1 MTAPGAEGS
10 PPDRHVGASTA
21 QLRHVG
27 AVTAQLRHVGAF
39 TAQLR
44 HSGVRHAVIAPGSR
58 STPLTL
64 ALARDPEVRTW
75 LHLDERAAGFFA
87 LGLARQL
94 GEPVAVLT
102 TSGTAAANLLPA
114 VVEASLSRVPLI
126 ALTADRPPE
135 LRDVGANQ
143 TIDQIGLFGSHP
155 RWSVELPIADG
166 SPALEAHAR
175 AVAARAAAT
184 ARDAPAGPVHVN
196 VPLREPL
203 IEPGWERALDDAAAA
218 AAAAPIEVTREPS
231 VPPESARAAAARLID
246 AVRGRRGLIVC
257 GPESAGL
264 PAEAIDDLAR
274 ALGWPILADPLSGLR
289 SGRHRLTRVIDAAD
303 ALLRSARSGHRG
315 GGFASTVAPE
325 AVVRFGAAPT
335 SKVLNQFL
343 AAQQGIPQLVVDVA
357 GGWRDPDFAASL
369 MLRADPRALCEAAAG
384 ALEARHPSA
393 FTGAAN
399 DPARS
404 GAPNRTD
411 PAWLERWTRANAVAR
426 AALDGL
432 VRERTEAFEGAVP
445 AALAA
450 ALPDGA
456 TIVAGNSMIVR
467 DLDAFLGAQPRDLRI
482 VGTRGA
488 SGIDGVVST
497 AVGAAAAG
505 TGPVAA
511 LVGDVSFLHDLTGL
525 WPLRRHGLSLL
536 VVLVNNDGG
545 GIFHF
550 LPQAELA
557 PADFEEWFGTPH
569 GLDFEGAITTF
580 GGRLLRPE
588 ANDWDAALRE
598 GAAAP
603 GLTVVELR
611 TDRARNVQLHRDAW
625 ARVDAALR
633 DADMGDAAPEASA
646 PAATA
651 TVPAPH

>member
-1 MTAPGAEGS
+1 MTTPED
-10 PPDRHVGASTA
+10 P
-21 QLRHVG
+21 
-27 AVTAQLRHVGAF
+27 VTAQLRQLGAF

-64 ALARDPEVRTW
+64 ALARDPGVRAW

-94 GEPVAVLT
+94 GEPVAVVT

-143 TIDQIGLFGSHP
+143 TIDQVRLFGSHP
-155 RWSVELPIADG
+155 RWSAELPIADG
-166 SPALEAHAR
+166 SPTLEAHAR

-203 IEPGWERALDDAAAA
+203 IEPGWEQALDQGAAATAPVEVA
-218 AAAAPIEVTREPS
+218 AEDGVAGAGP
-231 VPPESARAAAARLID
+231 AAARLLD
-246 AVRGRRGLIVC
+246 AVLGRRGLIVC

-264 PAEAIDDLAR
+264 PAEAIDGLAC

-289 SGRHRLTRVIDAAD
+289 GSRQRLTRVIDAYD
-303 ALLRSARSGHRG
+303 ALLRSARSGHEG
-315 GGFASTVAPE
+315 GRFASTVAPE

-343 AAQQGIPQLVVDVA
+343 AAQPGIPQLVVDVT

-369 MLRADPRALCEAAAG
+369 MLRADPRALCEAAVAS
-384 ALEARHPSA
+384 LDARHSRA

-399 DPARS
+399 DPARI
-404 GAPNRTD
+404 GAPVRTD
-411 PAWLERWTRANAVAR
+411 PAWLERWTGANAVAR

-432 VRERTEAFEGAVP
+432 VREHTAGGEAFEGAVP
-445 AALAA
+445 TALAE

-456 TIVAGNSMIVR
+456 TIVAGNSMAVR
-467 DLDAFLGAQPRDLRI
+467 DVDAFLAARPRELRI

-511 LVGDVSFLHDLTGL
+511 LVGDLSFLHDLNGL
-525 WPLRRHGLSLL
+525 WALRRHGLPLL

-557 PADFEEWFGTPH
+557 GDAFEEWFGTPH

-588 ANDWDAALRE
+588 VRDWDAALRA

-611 TDRARNVQLHRDAW
+611 TDRARNVALHRDAW

-633 DADMGDAAPEASA
+633 DAARSDADLEAPS

-651 TVPAPH
+651 FSPR

>member
-1 MTAPGAEGS
+1 MTASRPQDGAI
-10 PPDRHVGASTA
+10 TA
-21 QLRHVG
+21 QLR
-27 AVTAQLRHVGAF
+27 LIGAF
-39 TAQLR
+39 TAQLAG
-44 HSGVRHAVIAPGSR
+44 SGVRHAVIAPGSR

-64 ALARDPEVRTW
+64 ALAREPGIRTW

-94 GEPVAVLT
+94 HEPVAVVT

-114 VVEASLSRVPLI
+114 IVETSLSRVPLI

-143 TIDQIGLFGSHP
+143 TIDQVHLFGGHP
-155 RWSVELPIADG
+155 RWSAELPIADG

-175 AVAARAAAT
+175 GVAARAAAT

-203 IEPGWERALDDAAAA
+203 IEPGWEGALDQGAATTS
-218 AAAAPIEVTREPS
+218 PIEVAPAPREDAGP
-231 VPPESARAAAARLID
+231 AAARLID
-246 AVRGRRGLIVC
+246 EVLGRCGLIVC

-264 PAEAIDDLAR
+264 PAAAIDDLAR

-289 SGRHRLTRVIDAAD
+289 NGRHRLTRVIDASD
-303 ALLRSARSGHRG
+303 ALLRSAR
-315 GGFASTVAPE
+315 FASAVVPE
-325 AVVRFGAAPT
+325 AVIRFGAAPT

-343 AAQQGIPQLVVDVA
+343 VARPGVPQVVVDVA
-357 GGWRDPDFAASL
+357 GGWRDPEFTATL
-369 MLRADPRALCEAAAG
+369 MLRADPRALCEAAVG
-384 ALEARHPSA
+384 ALAARHPHA

-399 DPARS
+399 DPARVS
-404 GAPNRTD
+404 APVRTD

-426 AALDGL
+426 GALDRL
-432 VRERTEAFEGAVP
+432 VRERGEGSEPFEGAVP
-445 AALAA
+445 SALAE

-456 TIVAGNSMIVR
+456 TIVAGNSMVVR
-467 DLDAFLGAQPRDLRI
+467 DVDAFLGAQPRELRI

-511 LVGDVSFLHDLTGL
+511 LVGDLSFLHDLTGL
-525 WPLRRHGLSLL
+525 WALRRHGLSLL

-557 PADFEEWFGTPH
+557 PAAFEEWFGTPH

-588 ANDWDAALRE
+588 LRDWDAALRE

-611 TDRARNVQLHRDAW
+611 TDRERNVALHRDAW

-633 DADMGDAAPEASA
+633 EAALGSPDLGDADIGAPSPATTA
-646 PAATA
+646 PT
-651 TVPAPH
+651 PR

>member
-1 MTAPGAEGS
+1 MTASRPEGS
-10 PPDRHVGASTA
+10 PLYRHI
-21 QLRHVG
+21 
-27 AVTAQLRHVGAF
+27 GAF

-44 HSGVRHAVIAPGSR
+44 HSGVRHAVITPGSR

-94 GEPVAVLT
+94 GEPVAVVT

-143 TIDQIGLFGSHP
+143 TIDQVGLFGSHP

-166 SPALEAHAR
+166 SRALEAHAR
-175 AVAARAAAT
+175 TVAARAAAT

-203 IEPGWERALDDAAAA
+203 IEPGWERSLDDAAAA
-218 AAAAPIEVTREPS
+218 TAPIEVAHD
-231 VPPESARAAAARLID
+231 PPESARVAAARLID
-246 AVRGRRGLIVC
+246 AVSGRRGLIVC
-257 GPESAGL
+257 GPESVGL

-289 SGRHRLTRVIDAAD
+289 TGRHRLTRVIDASD
-303 ALLRSARSGHRG
+303 ALLRSAHPGHG
-315 GGFASTVAPE
+315 GGRFASTVAPE

-343 AAQQGIPQLVVDVA
+343 AAQRGIPQIVVDVA

-369 MLRADPRALCEAAAG
+369 MLRADPRALCEAAVR
-384 ALEARHPSA
+384 ALEARHPHT

-399 DPARS
+399 DPARV
-404 GAPNRTD
+404 GAPSRTD

-432 VRERTEAFEGAVP
+432 VRECIEPFEGAVP
-445 AALAA
+445 AALAG

-467 DLDAFLGAQPRDLRI
+467 DVDAFLGAQPRELRL

-497 AVGAAAAG
+497 AVGAAAAA

-511 LVGDVSFLHDLTGL
+511 LVGDLSFLHDLNGL
-525 WPLRRHGLSLL
+525 WALRRHGLSLL

-588 ANDWDAALRE
+588 ANDWDTALRE
-598 GAAAP
+598 GAAAR

-611 TDRARNVQLHRDAW
+611 TDRARNVELHRDAW

-633 DADMGDAAPEASA
+633 DAHLGDADLEACSPATIATA
-646 PAATA
+646 PA
-651 TVPAPH
+651 PR

>member
-1 MTAPGAEGS
+1 MTVPGPEGS
-10 PPDRHVGASTA
+10 PPDRDVGAS
-21 QLRHVG
+21 
-27 AVTAQLRHVGAF
+27 TAQLRHVGAF

-94 GEPVAVLT
+94 GEPVAVVT

-114 VVEASLSRVPLI
+114 IVEASLSRVPLI

-166 SPALEAHAR
+166 SPALEAQAR

-184 ARDAPAGPVHVN
+184 AREAPAGPVHVN

-218 AAAAPIEVTREPS
+218 APIEVTREPS
-231 VPPESARAAAARLID
+231 VPPESARAAAARLIE
-246 AVRGRRGLIVC
+246 AVSGRRGLIVC

-303 ALLRSARSGHRG
+303 ALLRSARSGHGG

-384 ALEARHPSA
+384 ALRARHPDA

-404 GAPNRTD
+404 GAPNRAD
-411 PAWLERWTRANAVAR
+411 PAWLDRWTRANAVAR

-432 VRERTEAFEGAVP
+432 VRERSEAFEGAVP
-445 AALAA
+445 TALAE

-467 DLDAFLGAQPRDLRI
+467 DVDAFLGAQPRELRI

-497 AVGAAAAG
+497 AVGAAAAA

-511 LVGDVSFLHDLTGL
+511 LVGDLSFLHDLTGL

-557 PADFEEWFGTPH
+557 SADFEEWFGTPH

-625 ARVDAALR
+625 ARVDAVLR
-633 DADMGDAAPEASA
+633 DADLGDADLKASSPATTATA
-646 PAATA
+646 PA
-651 TVPAPH
+651 PR